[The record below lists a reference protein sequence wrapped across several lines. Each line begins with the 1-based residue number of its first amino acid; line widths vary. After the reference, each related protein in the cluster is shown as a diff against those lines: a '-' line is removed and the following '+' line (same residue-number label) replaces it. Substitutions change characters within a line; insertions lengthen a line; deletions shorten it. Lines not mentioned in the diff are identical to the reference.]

1 VIKLALPTGDLRA
14 PIAELLSSLG
24 LRVEGYGES
33 SRQYRLAVPGHDDIR
48 VRVFRERD
56 IPMQV
61 ALGNYDLGVTSLSW
75 VTEMNVRFPQPPLV
89 PLADL
94 HIGRSSLFAAV
105 AQPRT
110 DRASALSNGGWA
122 GAESTLATV
131 AALPLVRIASEYPNI
146 AESFARAARVP
157 RYRIQSVAGAAE
169 AYPPEDADLAIV
181 TAADEAAVRAHGLEP
196 VLRVL
201 DNSAWVIAN
210 AASLAAKDLAPVLSR
225 IQQGAAPSTNG
236 TLHLPSP
243 LPAMTSRPST
253 AYGRGDGGENLRLA
267 VPDGHQQRHV
277 HPALAKAGLSFDG
290 YEEKTYVRRPASGID
305 GLEVK
310 VIRPQDMPQLVALGE
325 FDIAITGLDLLNE
338 HLYAFPSSPA
348 YAALDLQCSQY
359 NISAVVDGAL
369 PADNLADA
377 MAYWR
382 SVDKQ
387 ALIIAAEFP
396 ATADHYARSRHFWRY
411 RVIPIAGAS
420 EGFVPEDADILIE
433 GTETGRTIAENNL
446 KILDNIYRSTTCLI
460 ARRDAALTGRR
471 RKVYKDVFER
481 LQSSVS

>member
-1 VIKLALPTGDLRA
+1 MSSARSRARSVIKLALPTGDLRA

-24 LRVEGYGES
+24 LRVEGYGEG
-33 SRQYRLAVPGHDDIR
+33 SRQYRLSVPGHDDIR

-89 PLADL
+89 SLADL
-94 HIGRSSLFAAV
+94 HIGRSALFACISSV
-105 AQPRT
+105 GRGPSP
-110 DRASALSNGGWA
+110 DLAS
-122 GAESTLATV
+122 V
-131 AALPLVRIASEYPNI
+131 AALPIVRIASEYPNI
-146 AESFARAARVP
+146 AESFARAARLP
-157 RYRIQSVAGAAE
+157 RYRIQAVAGAAE

-196 VLRVL
+196 VLRLL
-201 DNSAWVIAN
+201 DNSAWLIAN

-225 IQQGAAPSTNG
+225 IHPAAAPAVNG
-236 TLHLPSP
+236 SLHLP
-243 LPAMTSRPST
+243 LPISATTDRPSP
-253 AYGRGDGGENLRLA
+253 AKLERGGGEGSLRLA

-277 HPALAKAGLSFDG
+277 HEALANAGIRFDG
-290 YEEKTYVRRPASGID
+290 YEEKSYVRRPNSGID

-359 NISAVVDGAL
+359 NLSAVVDGVL
-369 PADNLADA
+369 PADNLAEA

-382 SVDKQ
+382 SLGKK
-387 ALIIAAEFP
+387 ALVIAAEFP

-420 EGFVPEDADILIE
+420 EGFVPEDADMLIE

-471 RKVYKDVFER
+471 HEVYEHVYER
-481 LQSSVS
+481 LGASVT

>member
-1 VIKLALPTGDLRA
+1 MIKLALPTGDLRA
-14 PIAELLSSLG
+14 PVAELLSSLG
-24 LRVEGYGES
+24 LRVEGYGEG
-33 SRQYRLAVPGHDDIR
+33 SRQYRLSVPGRDDIR

-94 HIGRSSLFAAV
+94 HIGRSALFASV
-105 AQPRT
+105 ART
-110 DRASALSNGGWA
+110 DRASALSKGGGAAGNG
-122 GAESTLATV
+122 LADI
-131 AALPLVRIASEYPNI
+131 ANLPLVRIASEYPNI
-146 AESFARAARVP
+146 AESFARAARLP
-157 RYRIQSVAGAAE
+157 RYRVQAVAGAAE
-169 AYPPEDADLAIV
+169 AYPPEDADLAIL
-181 TAADEAAVRAHGLEP
+181 TAPDEAAIRAHNLAP
-196 VLRVL
+196 VLRLL
-201 DNSAWVIAN
+201 DNSAWLIAN
-210 AASLAAKDLAPVLSR
+210 AASLATKDLASVVSSVQTSASPMS
-225 IQQGAAPSTNG
+225 NG
-236 TLHLPSP
+236 NLHLPSP
-243 LPAMTSRPST
+243 TAKTNRPSP
-253 AYGRGDGGENLRLA
+253 AQRERGGGEGALRLA

-277 HPALAKAGLSFDG
+277 HEALAKAGIHFDG
-290 YEEKTYVRRPASGID
+290 YDEKTYVRRPASGID

-359 NISAVVDGAL
+359 NLSAVVDGAL

-382 SVDKQ
+382 SLGKQ
-387 ALIIAAEFP
+387 ALVIAAEFP

-420 EGFVPEDADILIE
+420 EGFVPEDADMLIE

-471 RKVYKDVFER
+471 QAVYEHVFQR
-481 LQSSVS
+481 LQASVS

>member
-24 LRVEGYGES
+24 LRVEGYGEG

-94 HIGRSSLFAAV
+94 HIGRSSLFAAT
-105 AQPRT
+105 AGN
-110 DRASALSNGGWA
+110 ALGS
-122 GAESTLATV
+122 V

-196 VLRVL
+196 VLRLL

-225 IQQGAAPSTNG
+225 IQQVAAPSTNG

-243 LPAMTSRPST
+243 LPAMTSRGST
-253 AYGRGDGGENLRLA
+253 AHGRGGGGEDLRLA

-277 HPALAKAGLSFDG
+277 HQALARAGLSFDG
-290 YEEKTYVRRPASGID
+290 YEVKTYVRRPASGID

-359 NISAVVDGAL
+359 NLSAVVDGAL
-369 PADNLADA
+369 PADNLAEA
-377 MAYWR
+377 MAYW
-382 SVDKQ
+382 SAAGKK

-471 RKVYKDVFER
+471 HKVYKDVFER

>member
-24 LRVEGYGES
+24 LRVEGYGEG
-33 SRQYRLAVPGHDDIR
+33 SRQYRLSVPSHDEIR

-61 ALGNYDLGVTSLSW
+61 ALGNYDLGITSLAW

-94 HIGRSSLFAAV
+94 HIGRSALFAAV
-105 AQPRT
+105 AGANPRT
-110 DRASALSNGGWA
+110 DRASALSKGDGA
-122 GAESTLATV
+122 GAGFTLASV
-131 AALPLVRIASEYPNI
+131 AALPIVRIASEYPNI
-146 AESFARAARVP
+146 AESFARSARLP
-157 RYRIQSVAGAAE
+157 RYRIQAVAGAAE

-181 TAADEAAVRAHGLEP
+181 TAADEAAVSTHGLES
-196 VLRVL
+196 VLRLL
-201 DNSAWVIAN
+201 DNSAWLIAN
-210 AASLAAKDLAPVLSR
+210 AASLAAKDLAPVLTR
-225 IQQGAAPSTNG
+225 IQQPAEPAVNGA
-236 TLHLPSP
+236 LHLPSP
-243 LPAMTSRPST
+243 ITAAHPELPE
-253 AYGRGDGGENLRLA
+253 GRAIESSDTLRLA

-277 HPALAKAGLSFDG
+277 HEALAKAGIRFDG

-310 VIRPQDMPQLVALGE
+310 VIRPQDMPQLVALAE

-359 NISAVVDGAL
+359 NLSAVVDGAL

-377 MAYWR
+377 MAYWH
-382 SVDKQ
+382 SLGKK
-387 ALIIAAEFP
+387 ALVIAAEFP

-420 EGFVPEDADILIE
+420 EGFVPEDADMLIE
-433 GTETGRTIAENNL
+433 GTETGKTIAENNL
-446 KILDNIYRSTTCLI
+446 KILDNIYRSTPRLP
-460 ARRDAALTGRR
+460 ARRPP
-471 RKVYKDVFER
+471 
-481 LQSSVS
+481 QSGVHRSLRPP

>member
-14 PIAELLSSLG
+14 PIAELFSSLG
-24 LRVEGYGES
+24 LRVEGYGEG
-33 SRQYRLAVPGHDDIR
+33 SRRYRLAVPGHDDIR

-89 PLADL
+89 PMADL
-94 HIGRSSLFAAV
+94 HIGRSSLFAA
-105 AQPRT
+105 A
-110 DRASALSNGGWA
+110 AAGNALGS
-122 GAESTLATV
+122 V

-196 VLRVL
+196 VLRLL

-210 AASLAAKDLAPVLSR
+210 AASLAAKDLAPILSR
-225 IQQGAAPSTNG
+225 IQQVAAPSTNG

-253 AYGRGDGGENLRLA
+253 ADVRGDGGENLRLA

-277 HPALAKAGLSFDG
+277 HQALAKAGLSFDG
-290 YEEKTYVRRPASGID
+290 YEEKTYVRRPAAGIV

-359 NISAVVDGAL
+359 NLSAVVDGAL
-369 PADNLADA
+369 PADNLAEA

-382 SVDKQ
+382 AAGKQ

-471 RKVYKDVFER
+471 SKVYKDVFAR

>member
-24 LRVEGYGES
+24 LRVEGYGEG

-94 HIGRSSLFAAV
+94 HIGRSSLFAAT
-105 AQPRT
+105 AGN
-110 DRASALSNGGWA
+110 ALGS
-122 GAESTLATV
+122 V

-196 VLRVL
+196 VLRLL

-225 IQQGAAPSTNG
+225 IQQVAAPSTNG

-253 AYGRGDGGENLRLA
+253 AHGRGDGGENLRLA

-277 HPALAKAGLSFDG
+277 HQALAKAGLSFDG

-359 NISAVVDGAL
+359 NLSAVVDGAL
-369 PADNLADA
+369 PADNLAEA

-382 SVDKQ
+382 AAGKQ

-471 RKVYKDVFER
+471 HKVYKDVFER